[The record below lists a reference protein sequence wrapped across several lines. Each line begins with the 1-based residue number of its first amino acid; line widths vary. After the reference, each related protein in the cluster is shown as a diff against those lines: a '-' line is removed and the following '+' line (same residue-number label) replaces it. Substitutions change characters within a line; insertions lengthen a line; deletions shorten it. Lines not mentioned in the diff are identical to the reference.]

1 MPPASHSRLKSL
13 ESLTGF
19 GLFRN
24 FTWDAT
30 QIDDFNQFNL
40 VYGWNYSGKTTL
52 SRAFQCLEDGSLH
65 GDFTGGA
72 FRFSKGDGTTVHS
85 TFVGP
90 RPTVLV
96 FNRHFVQRNF
106 RDGSDMTG
114 ANVIAVLGEVNQAL
128 KDRLADLETRLS
140 RVDAF
145 RTKLRDDKAAIQQK
159 IDDDGTAQARIVNGI
174 VGGPYDRRHL
184 AATIS
189 SLPNDSWP
197 IPLTDGELDDKKE
210 QFRKAT
216 DFSDVDLFAPSHSAL
231 VKNVFKVRKA
241 LSEVATNAAIAT
253 LRGNRNL
260 EDWVQTGLDLN
271 AADSPCGFCGATV
284 SQARWQELQGHFS
297 EAFAALQTKLRGL
310 RSTTEALNFDAPT
323 DIGASLFPDERARIQ
338 TALADLRTC
347 LSNAK
352 NSTEAVN
359 AVLDSKLAALE
370 TPVTWQPDLNPAKE
384 LRASIKTFNAILVEH
399 NERVAAAD
407 SVKADAR
414 RAICEHYA
422 VEYMRDTKVLKKTEK
437 MAEIE
442 TRANSCATV
451 CARIGTHIVAT
462 KDAVKNASIAA
473 RRINENLA
481 ILLPGDNIEAVKI
494 NDTDFQFQRGG
505 QVAKNMSEGERTAV
519 AFAYFL
525 TKLEE
530 GTTPLEETIVVLDD
544 PISSLDSNHIYAVH
558 SITEN
563 RLAKARQLFVLTH
576 NSAFFGI
583 TKDWMKKRD
592 GRFYM
597 TQRQLDAGQQ
607 WHSSLIRLPKLLKK
621 FKSDYQYTYYCLK
634 VINDDPTPQFENL
647 CGVPNMIRRLL
658 EAYLGFIFP
667 EAGGWGDKLSKIIP
681 CEETCG
687 KIKKFADENSHSH
700 SLTQATEVPDYVAHC
715 KEVVCDVLTALSDHN
730 PTHVASLDA
739 EFLAE
744 AGNLR

>member
-30 QIDDFNQFNL
+30 QIDDFNQYNL
-40 VYGWNYSGKTTL
+40 FYGWNYSGKTTL

-72 FRFSKGDGTTVHS
+72 FRFSMGDGTTVHS

-90 RPTVLV
+90 RPTVRV

-114 ANVIAVLGEVNQAL
+114 ANVIAVLGEANQTL

-140 RVDAF
+140 RVDDF
-145 RTKLRDDKAAIQQK
+145 RTKLRDNKAAIQQK
-159 IDDDGTAQARIVNGI
+159 IDDDGTVQARIVNGI

-189 SLPNDSWP
+189 SLPKDSWP

-216 DFSDVDLFAPSHSAL
+216 DFSNVDLFAPSHSAL

-271 AADSPCGFCGATV
+271 APDSPCGFCGATV
-284 SQARWQELQGHFS
+284 SQARWEELQGHFS
-297 EAFAALQTKLRGL
+297 EAFAALQKMLRGL
-310 RSTTEALNFDAPT
+310 RSTTEALNFDAPN
-323 DIGASLFPDERARIQ
+323 DIGASLFPDERARFQ

-352 NSTEAVN
+352 NSTEAIK

-384 LRASIKTFNAILVEH
+384 LRASINTFNAILFEH

-422 VEYMRDTKVLKKTEK
+422 VEYMRDSKVLEKTEQ
-437 MAEIE
+437 MAQIE

-451 CARIGTHIVAT
+451 RARIGTQIVAT
-462 KDAVKNASIAA
+462 KDAIKNASIAA

-481 ILLPGDNIEAVKI
+481 ILLPGDNIEVVKI

-597 TQRQLDAGQQ
+597 TQRQLDAAQQ
-607 WHSSLIRLPKLLKK
+607 WNSSLIRLPKLLKK

-715 KEVVCDVLTALSDHN
+715 KEVVSDVLTALSTHN
-730 PTHVASLDA
+730 PTHIASIDA

-744 AGNLR
+744 AGNLP